1 MVESVTLVIPLVF
14 LVFTKQGGLKGGV
27 FGHFG
32 EACIISYGMVVWT
45 AVRLCAS
52 PLNYLKIRYLT
63 KIKKKLLEKF
73 GTFKNFIY
81 LCIVK
86 QKDIQ

>member
-1 MVESVTLVIPLVF
+1 
-14 LVFTKQGGLKGGV
+14 
-27 FGHFG
+27 
-32 EACIISYGMVVWT
+32 
-45 AVRLCAS
+45 
-52 PLNYLKIRYLT
+52 LKIRYLT